1 MCLDG
6 ILREA
11 AMTPKRVAL
20 LVVFFLFAIFV
31 VQNVEVME
39 VRFLFWRTGASR
51 ALVLVSTFG
60 LGLLVGWLM
69 LWLRKPERPRPE
81 VLKDSVPPD
90 TGAEQKGAVEAP
102 AEKPREPEAAGP
114 GGAAPKG

>member
-1 MCLDG
+1 
-6 ILREA
+6 
-11 AMTPKRVAL
+11 MTPKRVAL

-60 LGLLVGWLM
+60 LGLLTGWLM
-69 LWLRKPERPRPE
+69 LWLRKPERRRVGE
-81 VLKDSVPPD
+81 RADR
-90 TGAEQKGAVEAP
+90 GAPSRGTEQKGAGESP
-102 AEKPREPEAAGP
+102 AEKTGEPEMAGP
-114 GGAAPKG
+114 GGAAPKR

>member
-1 MCLDG
+1 
-6 ILREA
+6 
-11 AMTPKRVAL
+11 MTPKRVAL

-39 VRFLFWRTGASR
+39 VRFLVWRTGASR

-60 LGLLVGWLM
+60 LGLLGGWLM
-69 LWLRKPERPRPE
+69 LWLRKPERRGRE
-81 VLKDSVPPD
+81 ALRGSVAPD
-90 TGAEQKGAVEAP
+90 TGAEQKGAVEPP
-102 AEKPREPEAAGP
+102 AEEARKLEAAGP

>member
-1 MCLDG
+1 
-6 ILREA
+6 
-11 AMTPKRVAL
+11 MTPKRVAL
-20 LVVFFLFAIFV
+20 LVIFFLFAIFV

-60 LGLLVGWLM
+60 VGLLVGWLM
-69 LWLRKPERPRPE
+69 VWLRKPERRGE
-81 VLKDSVPPD
+81 ETGRGTVAGD
-90 TGAEQKGAVEAP
+90 TGREQKGAGASS
-102 AEKPREPEAAGP
+102 ADRARKPEGP

>member
-1 MCLDG
+1 
-6 ILREA
+6 
-11 AMTPKRVAL
+11 MTPKRVAL

-60 LGLLVGWLM
+60 LGLLAGWLV
-69 LWLRKPERPRPE
+69 LWLRKPERRGRE
-81 VLKDSVPPD
+81 ALRGAVAPD
-90 TGAEQKGAVEAP
+90 MGGEQKGDVEPP
-102 AEKPREPEAAGP
+102 AEQAQKPKTAGP
-114 GGAAPKG
+114 DKTAPEG

>member
-1 MCLDG
+1 
-6 ILREA
+6 
-11 AMTPKRVAL
+11 MTPKRVAL

-60 LGLLVGWLM
+60 VGLMAGWLM
-69 LWLRKPERPRPE
+69 LWLRKPGRREPGELADRGSP
-81 VLKDSVPPD
+81 S
-90 TGAEQKGAVEAP
+90 TGTEQKGAGEPP
-102 AEKPREPEAAGP
+102 AAKTGRPEAAGP
-114 GGAAPKG
+114 GEAAPKG

>member
-1 MCLDG
+1 
-6 ILREA
+6 
-11 AMTPKRVAL
+11 MTPKRVAL
-20 LVVFFLFAIFV
+20 LVVFFLFAILV

-60 LGLLVGWLM
+60 LGLLAGWLM
-69 LWLRKPERPRPE
+69 LWLRKPERRGRE
-81 VLKDSVPPD
+81 ALTGSAPPA
-90 TGAEQKGAVEAP
+90 TGGEEKGAGRPSADR
-102 AEKPREPEAAGP
+102 ARKPETAGP

>member
-1 MCLDG
+1 
-6 ILREA
+6 
-11 AMTPKRVAL
+11 MTPKRVAL

-60 LGLLVGWLM
+60 LGLLAGWLM
-69 LWLRKPERPRPE
+69 LWLRKPERRGRE
-81 VLKDSVPPD
+81 ALRGSVAPD
-90 TGAEQKGAVEAP
+90 TGGEQKGAAEP
-102 AEKPREPEAAGP
+102 AAEQARKPDPAGS
-114 GGAAPKG
+114 GEAAPKG

>member
-1 MCLDG
+1 
-6 ILREA
+6 
-11 AMTPKRVAL
+11 MTPKRVAL

-31 VQNVEVME
+31 VQNVEVLE

-60 LGLLVGWLM
+60 LGLLAGWLM
-69 LWLRKPERPRPE
+69 LWLRKPERRGPE
-81 VLKDSVPPD
+81 ALRGSVPPD
-90 TGAEQKGAVEAP
+90 RGAEQEGAVGPP
-102 AEKPREPEAAGP
+102 AEQARKSETAGP

>member
-1 MCLDG
+1 
-6 ILREA
+6 
-11 AMTPKRVAL
+11 MTPKRVAL
-20 LVVFFLFAIFV
+20 LVIFFLFAIFV

-60 LGLLVGWLM
+60 VGLVVAWLM
-69 LWLRKPERPRPE
+69 VWLRKPEREGRE
-81 VLKDSVPPD
+81 TWRGGVSGD
-90 TGAEQKGAVEAP
+90 TGGEQKGAGESSADRARKLEA
-102 AEKPREPEAAGP
+102 EGR